1 MEGRIVRL
9 IRVNRILI
17 LWARMSL
24 WLEPNFLLDFAPI
37 IDTIYKAS
45 LCSIVLVCTPCNPPM
60 TAHKGHFSW

>member
-17 LWARMSL
+17 LWVRMSL
-24 WLEPNFLLDFAPI
+24 WLVANFLLDFAPI

-45 LCSIVLVCTPCNPPM
+45 LYSIVLVI
-60 TAHKGHFSW
+60 AHHQVFLPLG